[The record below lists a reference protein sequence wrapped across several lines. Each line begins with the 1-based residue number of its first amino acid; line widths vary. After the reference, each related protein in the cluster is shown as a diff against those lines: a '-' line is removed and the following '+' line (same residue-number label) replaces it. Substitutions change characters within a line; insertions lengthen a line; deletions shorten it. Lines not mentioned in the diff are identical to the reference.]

1 MADTELIPDAL
12 WRTWQPALSVY
23 LFSFRSLL
31 PEDREEVLQDTWAA
45 LCAAGRIV
53 GPGDKALAY
62 RIVRNKA
69 IDLLRWRKRQD
80 SHVLHPAKDPE
91 PFIKTAFSA
100 HAGPEQAYLRRE
112 ELQLV
117 QCFLSGLKDR
127 ERELL
132 HLVFAEGFSYPQI
145 SRLLAIPLGSVKWKV
160 ARLRRQLAESYE
172 QEFS

>member
-1 MADTELIPDAL
+1 MANIELIAAAL
-12 WRTWQPALSVY
+12 WREWQPALRVY

-53 GPGDKALAY
+53 GADDKALAY
-62 RIVRNKA
+62 RIARNKA
-69 IDLLRWRKRQD
+69 IDLLRRHKRREP
-80 SHVLHPAKDPE
+80 HVLHPAEDPE
-91 PFIKTAFSA
+91 TFIKTASSA
-100 HAGPEQAYLRRE
+100 HAGPEQAYLRLE

-117 QCFLSGLKDR
+117 QRFLSGLKDH

-145 SRLLAIPLGSVKWKV
+145 SRLLAMPLGSVKWKL
-160 ARLRRQLAESYE
+160 ARLRGQLAESYE
-172 QEFS
+172 REFS